1 MKKTILF
8 LLVISILV
16 TAASVSADAGLY
28 PLPLFQNNQPPAE
41 PGPQNQNNQ
50 PYYPPNSTIPFYPI
64 NGGDNQQP
72 YYNYQPQYQPQYQ
85 QPAPQYQPN
94 TGSYPRVSMS
104 WNNDG
109 SYRLTWTIKNT
120 TNKGWSSADV
130 DIKCVSGCEL
140 LRDQSRMRWD
150 IPYTVERNGELTFSV
165 NINQPYYNGYRMTF
179 AMLNGGDWLYQFD
192 LYI

>member
-8 LLVISILV
+8 LLVITIL
-16 TAASVSADAGLY
+16 AAAATVSADAGLY
-28 PLPLFQNNQPPAE
+28 PLPLFQNNQPA
-41 PGPQNQNNQ
+41 PQNQNNQQQ

-64 NGGDNQQP
+64 NGGDNNQP
-72 YYNYQPQYQPQYQ
+72 YYNYQPQPQYLPQYQ

-94 TGSYPRVSMS
+94 TGSYPRVSMA